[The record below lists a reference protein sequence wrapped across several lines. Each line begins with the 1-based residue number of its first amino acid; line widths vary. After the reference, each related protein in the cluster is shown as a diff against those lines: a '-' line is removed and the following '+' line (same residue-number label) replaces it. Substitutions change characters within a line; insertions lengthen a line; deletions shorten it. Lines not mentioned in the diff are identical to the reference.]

1 MFVVGF
7 RHAMTRNL
15 FSGVIL
21 TLLALSPRSSL
32 AQKPAAGEA
41 DLPVIRITD
50 PNRDL
55 LRLAVPNVVGDLGGE
70 ATTIERRDFEVVGM
84 FRQLDPVSFPP
95 ALQQEGLGFSSA
107 LWGQVGAQAVAK
119 LRAAREGG
127 NVVVEGRLYQ
137 IGRGESPVL
146 SKTYRG
152 GDLRALVHRWVND
165 VIQQF
170 TGIPGVLGSRI
181 AFAQAGGGREIASV
195 GMDGGEAKVLTRM
208 NSESLL
214 PAYSPT
220 GREVAFTSFLLGGA
234 HLWIVSADGGRAR
247 AISKRSGMNSGAVWY
262 PDGVSIAVTLSHEG
276 NPEIYK
282 IRASNGDTLQ
292 RLTNA
297 NASDLSPSL
306 SGDGGQIAFVSDR
319 GGSPQIYVMGAGGG
333 GGKRLTFQ
341 GNQNT
346 TPKFNPKADK
356 PLIAF
361 TGRDERLN
369 FDIFVY
375 DLKTGKIDRMTQ
387 SQGSNYDPAW
397 SPDGRLLVYASSRG
411 GLFVM
416 NVETRKELQI
426 YRGGAHSPSWGPAP
440 PAR

>member
-1 MFVVGF
+1 
-7 RHAMTRNL
+7 MTRNL
-15 FSGVIL
+15 FSGVIFTAL
-21 TLLALSPRSSL
+21 FLSPLAAL
-32 AQKPAAGEA
+32 AQKPPAAEA

-55 LRLAVPNVVGDLGGE
+55 LRLAVPNAVGDLGGE
-70 ATTIERRDFEVVGM
+70 ATSIERRDFEVMGLFKV
-84 FRQLDPVSFPP
+84 LDPVSFPP
-95 ALQQEGLGFSSA
+95 ALHQEGLGFSSA
-107 LWGQVGAQAVAK
+107 LWGQVAAQGVSK
-119 LRAAREGG
+119 LRASREGG

-146 SKTYRG
+146 TKTYRG
-152 GDLRALVHRWVND
+152 SEVRPLVHRWVND

-170 TGIPGVLGSRI
+170 TGTPGPLGSRI
-181 AFAQAGGGREIASV
+181 AFAQTGRTPEIAAI
-195 GMDGGEAKVLTRM
+195 GMDGGEMQVLTKM
-208 NSESLL
+208 SSECLL

-220 GREVAFTSFLLGGA
+220 GREVAFTSFLRGGA
-234 HLWIVSADGGRAR
+234 DLWIVPAGGGRAR
-247 AISKRSGMNSGAVWY
+247 WVSKRSGMNSGAVWY
-262 PDGVSIAVTLSHEG
+262 PDGTSIALTLSHEG

-282 IRASNGDTLQ
+282 IRASNADIIS
-292 RLTNA
+292 RLTNSS
-297 NASDLSPSL
+297 ASDLSPSL

-319 GGSPQIYVMGAGGG
+319 GGSPQIYLMGASGG

-341 GNQNT
+341 GSQNT
-346 TPKFNPKADK
+346 TPKFNPRADK

-375 DLKTGKIDRMTQ
+375 DVKTGKIDRVTQ

-411 GLFVM
+411 GLFVR
-416 NVETRKELQI
+416 NVETRNELQI

-440 PAR
+440 PQR

>member
-1 MFVVGF
+1 MVGF
-7 RHAMTRNL
+7 PHAMTRNL
-15 FSGVIL
+15 FSGLIF
-21 TLLALSPRSSL
+21 TALALAPLAAR
-32 AQKPAAGEA
+32 AQKPAAEA
-41 DLPVIRITD
+41 DLPVIRISD

-55 LRLAVPNVVGDLGGE
+55 LRLAVPNAVGDGGGE
-70 ATTIERRDFEVVGM
+70 ATSIERRDFEVVGL
-84 FRQLDPVSFPP
+84 FNLLDPTSFPP

-119 LRAAREGG
+119 LKASREGG
-127 NVVVEGRLYQ
+127 NATVEGRLYQ

-152 GDLRALVHRWVND
+152 GDLRSLVHRWVND

-170 TGIPGVLGSRI
+170 TGTPGPLGSRI
-181 AFAQAGGGREIASV
+181 AFAQSGRTPEIAAI
-195 GMDGGEAKVLTRM
+195 GMDGGQMQVLTKM
-208 NSESLL
+208 NSECLL

-220 GREVAFTSFLLGGA
+220 GREVAFTSFLRGGA
-234 HLWIVSADGGRAR
+234 DLWIVPAGGGRAR
-247 AISKRSGMNSGAVWY
+247 WVSHRSGMNSGAVWY
-262 PDGVSIAVTLSHEG
+262 PDGVSIALTLSHEG

-282 IRASNGDTLQ
+282 IRASDAGIVS
-292 RLTNA
+292 RLTNQ
-297 NASDLSPSL
+297 NASDLSPTI
-306 SGDGGQIAFVSDR
+306 SGDGSQIAFVSDR
-319 GGSPQIYVMGAGGG
+319 GGSPQIYLMSASGGG
-333 GGKRLTFQ
+333 AKRLTFA

-346 TPKFNPKADK
+346 TPKFNPRADK

-369 FDIFVY
+369 FDIFVF
-375 DLKTGKIDRMTQ
+375 DVSKGKIDRMTQ

-416 NVETRKELQI
+416 NAETRKEIQI
-426 YRGGAHSPSWGPAP
+426 YRGGAHSPSWGPTP